1 MLCLFAALLSQRFY
15 VDALRDP
22 VGSMLM
28 SPIAD
33 IARCGWEMHMCYL
46 KKERR
51 IGSILDS
58 IENAVWAVWRFD
70 LVTCTVCAREAGSE
84 RRPIWPHLAV
94 LHTSVLLVDLGK
106 LTYWGIRS
114 SSSWEKRW
122 PCLIETAA
130 GTRRHPVPRG
140 W

>member
-1 MLCLFAALLSQRFY
+1 MLFGQFGVSIW
-15 VDALRDP
+15 LR
-22 VGSMLM
+22 VLY
-28 SPIAD
+28 
-33 IARCGWEMHMCYL
+33 AR
-46 KKERR
+46 
-51 IGSILDS
+51 
-58 IENAVWAVWRFD
+58 
-70 LVTCTVCAREAGSE
+70 AR
-84 RRPIWPHLAV
+84 LAV
-94 LHTSVLLVDLGK
+94 SDAQFGRILRCCTRAYWLVDLGK